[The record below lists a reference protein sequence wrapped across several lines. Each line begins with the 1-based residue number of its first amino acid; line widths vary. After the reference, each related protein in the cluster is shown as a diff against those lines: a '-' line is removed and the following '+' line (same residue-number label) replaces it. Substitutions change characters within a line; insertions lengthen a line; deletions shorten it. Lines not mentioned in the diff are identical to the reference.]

1 MATPPGPPQP
11 LRRDAELNR
20 QRLIAAAHEVFRERG
35 LSATL
40 DDVARHAGVGVA
52 TAYRRFANKE
62 ELVDALFDD
71 MIDRAAGLAEDAV
84 TDPDAWRGLTSSLE
98 KVCELQAFD
107 RGLREVMLGT
117 GPGSKR
123 QALVARRLKPAV
135 DALVARAKEQ
145 GTLRPDAEPWDLP
158 MIQLMVAAVT
168 DQTGHPDLWRRYLR
182 LILDGLRTQPG
193 PDNLLPV
200 IPFGPGRLSRP
211 PLPEPGAR

>member
-1 MATPPGPPQP
+1 

-71 MIDRAAGLAEDAV
+71 MIDRAAELAEEAA
-84 TDPDAWRGLTSSLE
+84 TDPDAWRGLSSSLE

-117 GPGSKR
+117 GPGLKR
-123 QALVARRLKPAV
+123 QGMVARRLKPAV

-182 LILDGLRTQPG
+182 LILDGLRTQPS
-193 PDNLLPV
+193 PDN
-200 IPFGPGRLSRP
+200 
-211 PLPEPGAR
+211 PLPAIPLGPERLHR